1 MAVDRVMERSRED
14 AEFHHVFDRIT
25 DVYVALDKDWRYT
38 YLNAKA
44 CDFFGR
50 RAEDLIGKHIW
61 TEFPEG
67 IDEPFHR
74 AYEKAMAEQQPVFL
88 EAFYPPYQRW
98 FENRIYPSA
107 DGLTIYFLD
116 ITERKQVEETLRH
129 SQRMLGEAQDVAHMG
144 SWEWDIVA
152 DKVTW
157 SSELYRIYGLE
168 PQQYAATFEGYLSL
182 VHPLDRDRVQRII
195 ECAFKD
201 CRPFEFEERI
211 IRPDGSVR
219 TLYSRGMVH
228 ANSDRVAVRML
239 GVCQDISERKRAEQ
253 MDAGQHDILTGIAAQ
268 HPLAE
273 SLERIARLHETLN
286 PGALCSVLLLDD
298 AGERVLHGAAP
309 SLPEL
314 FNQAIDGL
322 KIGDAR
328 GSCGTAAWLRKRVV
342 VADIATHP
350 YWENYRTLA
359 SAHGLQA
366 CWSTPVF
373 GGVGQVLGTFAVYY
387 RESREPRP
395 DELGDID
402 RLLPITGIAI
412 ESARLIGRLHECDR
426 FFDLSME
433 IYCIFD
439 PKSERIVQVNPSF
452 CRVTGYDVEELTS
465 RHYMDFVHPDDR
477 SVARNAV
484 AVLATAGGRVSEIV
498 YRFLCK
504 DGSYRWLEWGSV
516 AAADGL
522 VFSVARDITERRRAE
537 EKLVYAASHDSVTG
551 LTHHL
556 LLESTLATML
566 EEGATTVWVLF
577 IGLDRFQVVNDSMGH
592 VMGDD
597 VLQRLAQ
604 RLRESL
610 GEQGQIARFAGD
622 EFIVAVCDLS
632 RPAVLALA
640 DRLRTAVAE
649 PIEGHDYKLLLTASI
664 GISHSPDHGKSP
676 RELLRRAEAAM
687 RLVKREGRDS
697 VREFSAA
704 QMQDLEDHLTLGGHL
719 RDAIRYGEFELHYQP
734 QYSAGAHMLTGFETL
749 LRWNSDKLGS
759 VSPGRFIPIAEALGL
774 MPEIGEW
781 VLNAACRQ
789 ARDWLDRGH
798 RDFTIAVNVSAQQLQ
813 RPGLVE
819 QVRDAIL
826 RHAIPPELL
835 DIELTE
841 SSLME
846 NVARVQRTLAELK
859 ALGIML
865 SLDDFGTG
873 YSSLAYLKHFPID
886 KLKIDQSFVRG
897 LPHDADDA
905 AIAQTII
912 AMAHQLRMVVAAEG
926 VETEAQSEF
935 LTGMGCD
942 ELQGY
947 HLGRPVIAH
956 EAEGFFAR

>member
-1 MAVDRVMERSRED
+1 MERSQEEI
-14 AEFHHVFDRIT
+14 EFHHVYDRIT
-25 DVYVALDKDWRYT
+25 DAYVALDKNWRYT

-44 CDFFGR
+44 CEFFGR
-50 RAEDLIGKHIW
+50 AASELIGKHIW

-67 IDEPFHR
+67 VDQPFHR
-74 AYEKAMAEQQPVFL
+74 AYEKAMADQQPAYL

-98 FENRIYPSA
+98 FENRIYPSP

-116 ITERKQVEETLRH
+116 ITERKRIEETLNQN
-129 SQRMLGEAQDVAHMG
+129 QRMLAEAQDVGHMG
-144 SWEWDIVA
+144 SWEWDMA
-152 DKVTW
+152 ANKVTW

-168 PQQYAATFEGYLSL
+168 PQQYAATFEAYLAL
-182 VHPLDRDRVQRII
+182 VHPLDRGRVQSII
-195 ECAFKD
+195 EFASRD

-211 IRPDGSVR
+211 VRPDGSIR
-219 TLYSRGMVH
+219 ILYSRGMVH
-228 ANSDRVAVRML
+228 ANSEGTAVRML
-239 GVCQDISERKRAEQ
+239 GVCQDITERKRSEQ
-253 MDAGQHDILTGIAAQ
+253 MAAGQHDILTGIAAQ

-273 SLERIARLHETLN
+273 SLERIARLHERLN
-286 PGALCSVLLLDD
+286 PGALCSIQLLDD
-298 AGERVLHGAAP
+298 EGIRVLHGAGP
-309 SLPEL
+309 SLPDA

-322 KIGDAR
+322 EIGDAQ
-328 GSCGTAAWLRKRVV
+328 GSCGTAAWRRERVV
-342 VADIATHP
+342 VSDIATHP
-350 YWENYRTLA
+350 YWEKYKDLA
-359 SAHGLQA
+359 LSHGLKA
-366 CWSTPVF
+366 CWSTPVY

-387 RESREPRP
+387 RELREPRA
-395 DELGDID
+395 DELRDID
-402 RLLPITGIAI
+402 RLLPVTGIAI
-412 ESARLIGRLHECDR
+412 ESAKLIRRLHERDR

-439 PKSERIVQVNPSF
+439 PKTERIIQINPSF
-452 CRVTGYDVEELTS
+452 SRVTGYDMEELTS
-465 RHYMDFVHPDDR
+465 RHYLDFIHPDDR
-477 SVARNAV
+477 SIATNAV
-484 AVLATAGGRVSEIV
+484 SRLTVEGGRVSEFA

-504 DGSYRWLEWGSV
+504 DGSQRWLEWESV

-522 VFSVARDITERRRAE
+522 AFAVAHDVTEHRNAE
-537 EKLVYAASHDSVTG
+537 EKLAFAASHDSVTG

-556 LLESTLATML
+556 LLESALAAML
-566 EEGATTVWVLF
+566 EDQDAHVWVLF

-597 VLQRLAQ
+597 VLQRLAT
-604 RLRESL
+604 RLQECL

-622 EFIVAVCDLS
+622 EFIVAIRDLS
-632 RPAVLALA
+632 RSAVIELA
-640 DRLRTAVAE
+640 DRLRAAVAK
-649 PIEGHDYKLLLTASI
+649 PIEGHDYKLLLTASV

-676 RELLRRAEAAM
+676 KDLLRRAEAAM
-687 RLVKREGRDS
+687 RLVKREGRDG

-734 QYSAGAHMLTGFETL
+734 QYRAGTHALTGFETL
-749 LRWNSDKLGS
+749 LRWTSDKLGS
-759 VSPGRFIPIAEALGL
+759 VSPGRFIPIAETLGL
-774 MPEIGEW
+774 MPEVGEW

-798 RDFTIAVNVSAQQLQ
+798 QNFTIAVNVSAQQLQ

-846 NVARVQRTLAELK
+846 NVVRIQRTLADLK
-859 ALGIML
+859 ALGTML

-897 LPHDADDA
+897 LPEDADDA

-912 AMAHQLRMVVAAEG
+912 VMAHQLRMVVAAEG
-926 VETEAQSEF
+926 VETEAQSAF
-935 LTGMGCD
+935 LTGIGCD

-956 EAEGFFAR
+956 EAERFFVH